1 MSQVHHTKAQAFKF
15 TVSLLFW
22 VFLMVAKQILNVS
35 HSKCSNL
42 HRYSDSSSTSFSS
55 FEATYLIP
63 NLAQN
68 CCMPN
73 TFKKFCTQKA
83 YLDSITYPIDKTN
96 YENDLLYVF
105 MYGSITICLGDLL
118 VKKLENVLLRFF
130 TKCK

>member
-35 HSKCSNL
+35 HSKCSSL
-42 HRYSDSSSTSFSS
+42 HRYLDSSSTSFSS

-68 CCMPN
+68 YCMPN
-73 TFKKFCTQKA
+73 TFVKFCT
-83 YLDSITYPIDKTN
+83 YLDNIPYPVDRTN

-130 TKCK
+130 TKSK